1 MQLQYTS
8 MINTVKT
15 FFSLLKVHTKLFY
28 CDGDRLIIVGEVDL
42 TDAPVSLGY
51 NLVGEVHG
59 VRHKYDA
66 QDGHH
71 DVDGDVDVRA
81 LLDDGV
87 HDVGALDC
95 LLWTPRDGV
104 IVSTQLGALLKIR
117 IQSSANNGTIWRTG
131 LKTTRRRIK

>member
-1 MQLQYTS
+1 M
-8 MINTVKT
+8 
-15 FFSLLKVHTKLFY
+15 
-28 CDGDRLIIVGEVDL
+28 GEVDL
-42 TDAPVSLGY
+42 TDAPVGLGD

-59 VRHKYDA
+59 VGDKDDA

-81 LLDDGV
+81 LLDDCV

-95 LLWTPRDGV
+95 LLRTPRDRV
-104 IVSTQLGALLKIR
+104 IVSTQLGTLPKIR
-117 IQSSANNGTIWRTG
+117 IQSSTNNGTIWRTG

>member
-8 MINTVKT
+8 VINTVKT

-42 TDAPVSLGY
+42 TDAPVGLDDD
-51 NLVGEVHG
+51 LVGEVHG
-59 VRHKYDA
+59 VGDKDDA
-66 QDGHH
+66 QEGHH

-87 HDVGALDC
+87 HDVRALEC
-95 LLWTPRDGV
+95 LLWTPRDGE
-104 IVSTQLGALLKIR
+104 IVCTQLGTVLKVR
-117 IQSSANNGTIWRTG
+117 VQSSTNNGTIWRTG